1 LRGEGEVFAILSRGF
16 REDRKC
22 RFPYGKNAEKIR
34 AMLTAPQTVLVIE
47 DDPNL
52 LNSLAFILEQQG
64 FSVLRA
70 STGEDGVPLALRHR
84 PELVLL
90 DLTLPGMDGFAV
102 AEHLEPL
109 RSSGTRIVILTGR
122 DVEDDMVRALERCAD
137 DYVVKP
143 VRPRVLLARLTAV
156 LRRARGAGA
165 EPSVLRVRDVEIHP
179 AAFEA
184 RRAGEKLALTK
195 TEFNLLL
202 LFARNAGVVLER
214 EEIVSAVYGADCHL
228 AERSIDFHINA
239 LRRKLGDDGALI
251 ATVRGVGFK
260 LVADG

>member
-1 LRGEGEVFAILSRGF
+1 
-16 REDRKC
+16 
-22 RFPYGKNAEKIR
+22 
-34 AMLTAPQTVLVIE
+34 MTTAPHSIMVIE
-47 DDPNL
+47 DDENL
-52 LNSLAFILEQQG
+52 LNSLTFILEQQG

-84 PELVLL
+84 PDLVLL

-102 AEHLEPL
+102 AERLEPL
-109 RSSGTRIVILTGR
+109 RAHGTRIVILTGR

-156 LRRARGAGA
+156 LRRARGDGSAPGA
-165 EPSVLRVRDVEIHP
+165 VRVRDIEIQP

-184 RRAGEKLALTK
+184 YRAGRKLALTK

-202 LFARNAGVVLER
+202 LFARNAGAVLER
-214 EEIVSAVYGADCHL
+214 EEIVAAVHGADCHL

-239 LRRKLGDDGALI
+239 LRRKLGDAGGLI

>member
-1 LRGEGEVFAILSRGF
+1 MFAILLRGF
-16 REDRKC
+16 RKDRKSVFQSA
-22 RFPYGKNAEKIR
+22 RNAEKIR
-34 AMLTAPQTVLVIE
+34 LMLTATQTVLLIE

-102 AEHLEPL
+102 AERLEQL
-109 RSSGTRIVILTGR
+109 RNDGTRIVILTGR

-143 VRPRVLLARLTAV
+143 VRPRVLLARLSAV
-156 LRRARGAGA
+156 LRRTRTPG
-165 EPSVLRVRDVEIHP
+165 PRTDVVRVRDLEIHP
-179 AAFEA
+179 TKFEA
-184 RRAGEKLALTK
+184 TRAGEKLALTK

-202 LFARNAGVVLER
+202 LFARNAGAVLER
-214 EEIVSAVYGADCHL
+214 EEIVAAVYGADCHL

-239 LRRKLGDDGALI
+239 LRHKLRDGGELI

-260 LVADG
+260 LLVDG

>member
-1 LRGEGEVFAILSRGF
+1 VFAILWRGF

-22 RFPYGKNAEKIR
+22 GFLPARNAEKIR
-34 AMLTAPQTVLVIE
+34 EMLTAPQTVLVIE

-52 LNSLAFILEQQG
+52 LNSLAFILEQRG
-64 FSVLRA
+64 FSVLCA
-70 STGEDGVPLALRHR
+70 SSGEDGVSIALRNR

-102 AEHLEPL
+102 AERLGPL
-109 RSSGTRIVILTGR
+109 RDDGTRIVILTGR

-156 LRRARGAGA
+156 LRRARGVGREA
-165 EPSVLRVRDVEIHP
+165 EVVRIRDLEIHP
-179 AAFEA
+179 ARFEA
-184 RRAGEKLALTK
+184 TRAGERLSLTK

-202 LFARNAGVVLER
+202 LFARNAGAVLDR
-214 EEIVSAVYGADCHL
+214 EEIVAAVHGADCHL

-239 LRRKLGDDGALI
+239 LRRKLGDDGDLI

-260 LVADG
+260 LLAEG

>member
-1 LRGEGEVFAILSRGF
+1 MISRGF
-16 REDRKC
+16 REGEKYGFRSAP
-22 RFPYGKNAEKIR
+22 FPETILE
-34 AMLTAPQTVLVIE
+34 MTTTPQSILVIE
-47 DDPNL
+47 DDVNL
-52 LNSLAFILEQQG
+52 LNSLAFILEQRG
-64 FSVLRA
+64 FAVLRA

-102 AEHLEPL
+102 AERLEPL
-109 RSSGTRIVILTGR
+109 RSIGTKIVILTGR

-156 LRRARGAGA
+156 LRRARGASADTG
-165 EPSVLRVRDVEIHP
+165 VVRVRDIEIHP

-202 LFARNAGVVLER
+202 LFARNAGAVLER
-214 EEIVSAVYGADCHL
+214 EEIVAAVHGADCHL
-228 AERSIDFHINA
+228 AARSIDFHINA
-239 LRRKLGDDGALI
+239 LRHKLGDDGELI